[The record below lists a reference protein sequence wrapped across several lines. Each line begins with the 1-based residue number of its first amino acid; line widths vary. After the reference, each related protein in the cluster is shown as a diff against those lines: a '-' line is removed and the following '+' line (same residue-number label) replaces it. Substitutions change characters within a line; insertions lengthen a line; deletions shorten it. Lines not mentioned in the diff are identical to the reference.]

1 MKLKNQ
7 QLGSKKLHLF
17 YILIHS
23 TRIRSTPMLLLFF
36 VTANRRP
43 RSAKDEAAG
52 NFPLGRGKEQKL
64 HVDLDHM

>member
-1 MKLKNQ
+1 
-7 QLGSKKLHLF
+7 
-17 YILIHS
+17 
-23 TRIRSTPMLLLFF
+23 MLLLFF